1 MKKYVS
7 PEFEVIKFSTED
19 IIVTSAM
26 TEDGG
31 KSNFDTDEKTDTSGW
46 W

>member
-7 PEFEVIKFSTED
+7 PELEVIKFSTED
-19 IIVTSAM
+19 IIVTSL
-26 TEDGG
+26 TEGEG
-31 KSNFDTDEKTDTSGW
+31 NSTFDNAESTDTSNW